1 MIAADTN
8 IIVRL
13 IVRDHPEQ
21 AACAEKLV
29 EEPVF
34 LSSTVLLETTWV
46 LGSSYRLDRATIAA
60 ALLAL
65 LDLPTISVE
74 DEALVRW
81 AIGRYAQDDA
91 DIADMLHLVEARGAK
106 GFATFDRA
114 IGQDAGDQSPIPV
127 IVLKT

>member
-1 MIAADTN
+1 VIAADTN

-13 IVRDHPEQ
+13 IVRDHAAQ
-21 AACAEKLV
+21 AAAAEKLV

-34 LSSTVLLETTWV
+34 LSSTVLLESAWV
-46 LGSSYRLDRATIAA
+46 LGSSYRLDRATIAE

-65 LDLPTISVE
+65 LDLPTIAVE

-81 AIGRYAQDDA
+81 AIGRYASDHA
-91 DIADMLHLVEARGAK
+91 DIADMLHLVEARGSD

-114 IGQDAGDQSPIPV
+114 IRQRAGEHSPIPV
-127 IVLKT
+127 IVLNT